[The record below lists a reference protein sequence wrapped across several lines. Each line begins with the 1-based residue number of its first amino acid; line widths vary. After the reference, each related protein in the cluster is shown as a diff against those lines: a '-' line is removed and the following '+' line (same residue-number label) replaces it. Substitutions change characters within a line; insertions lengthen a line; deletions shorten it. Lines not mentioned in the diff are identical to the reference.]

1 LQAIQQIFVLKI
13 NHSAMLKSNFF
24 TLLFYCVLT
33 TTSFKTHQEN
43 IDCVSNVV
51 SNTKTDITGY
61 WEGTITQ
68 DYPGGK
74 RVDYAMEIDFVQKGS
89 QVKGI
94 ATVHHHQFGAKMNV
108 EGKGKDTYFKF
119 EEDKIIK
126 FDQLPQAE
134 WCFKKYVLIYRRKGA
149 DETLE
154 GMWEGKTKFGS
165 CDPGRILLTKKP
177 PRV

>member
-1 LQAIQQIFVLKI
+1 VF
-13 NHSAMLKSNFF
+13 STTFF
-24 TLLFYCVLT
+24 Q
-33 TTSFKTHQEN
+33 THTEN
-43 IDCVSNVV
+43 TKHVSSIVTAN
-51 SNTKTDITGY
+51 KTDITGY

-74 RVDYAMEIDFVQKGS
+74 RVDYAMEIDFIQKGK
-89 QVKGI
+89 QVNGI

-108 EGKGKDTYFKF
+108 EGKGKGTYFKL

-134 WCFKKYVLIYRRKGA
+134 WCFKKYELIYRRKGSE
-149 DETLE
+149 ETLE
-154 GMWEGKTKFGS
+154 GIWEGKTKFGD

>member
-1 LQAIQQIFVLKI
+1 MLKI
-13 NHSAMLKSNFF
+13 SFF
-24 TLLFYCVLT
+24 ALLLHCVIVT
-33 TTSFKTHQEN
+33 TPFKTHKEN
-43 IDCVSNVV
+43 VAYVNNIVTDD
-51 SNTKTDITGY
+51 KTNITGY

-74 RVDYAMEIDFVQKGS
+74 RVDYAMEIDFVQKGKH
-89 QVKGI
+89 VKGI

-108 EGKGKDTYFKF
+108 EGKGKGAYFKF

-134 WCFKKYVLIYRRKGA
+134 WCFKKYELIYRRKGSE
-149 DETLE
+149 ETLE
-154 GMWEGKTKFGS
+154 GIWEGKTTFGG